1 MQQQLSQPDLKALH
15 SAPYGAHASG
25 TGLHGLNFE
34 RARAQSKGC
43 EFDGALYLL
52 AKPAAYDNLRALQS
66 ANAEKRLAALLSA
79 CRAGDVQFLAATHFD
94 GLKPAG
100 ALAVDAAALH
110 KEEEEVYG
118 RDSEGSGD
126 EYSSDDDKEQPAPAS
141 RAIDGSRSA
150 AGRSGRWWCYSGLVR
165 NPTVQM
171 AVSAS
176 WLHADHFLVIAPTAG
191 KLNAA
196 LLCYTSR
203 AGARALKER
212 DGDCAVFCLR
222 GDDQP
227 SLPRMF
233 QEMPGRK
240 YHRFSHTQNMK
251 LQAKGESAST
261 KRAVAVATSRV
272 RLLLFLSHI
281 ELVPPQPPPRSTEIE
296 EPELGKTAAISAPRN
311 VRATRAPRP
320 VCHLSVPR

>member
-1 MQQQLSQPDLKALH
+1 MLS
-15 SAPYGAHASG
+15 S
-25 TGLHGLNFE
+25 E
-34 RARAQSKGC
+34 
-43 EFDGALYLL
+43 
-52 AKPAAYDNLRALQS
+52 
-66 ANAEKRLAALLSA
+66 
-79 CRAGDVQFLAATHFD
+79 CRAGHVQFLAATHFD

-110 KEEEEVYG
+110 KEEEVVVNAAALHKEEEEEVS
-118 RDSEGSGD
+118 RDSGGSGD
-126 EYSSDDDKEQPAPAS
+126 ECSSDDDKEQPAPAS
-141 RAIDGSRSA
+141 KVIDGNRSA
-150 AGRSGRWWCYSGLVR
+150 AGRSGRWWCFSGLVR
-165 NPTVQM
+165 NPTAQM
-171 AVSAS
+171 AVNTSR
-176 WLHADHFLVIAPTAG
+176 LHADHFLVVAPTAG
-191 KLNAA
+191 KLDAA